1 MTNQV
6 FCYWLQGYF
15 EISQQVNLTKEKIYL
30 INQQLSKI
38 SEPLGDF
45 TQWLKDLFLYLEAQN
60 YKKSLL
66 DYFLPDIRDQL
77 NLIFFHVIDNSYNA
91 EISQIE
97 LKKIHDGL
105 IHDK

>member
-1 MTNQV
+1 MTNQR

-15 EISQQVNLTKEKIYL
+15 EISQQVNLTKEKIDL
-30 INQQLSKI
+30 ISQKMSEI

-45 TQWLKDLFLYLEAQN
+45 TQWLKDLFDYLEAQN
-60 YKKSLL
+60 FKAALL

-77 NLIFFHVIDNSYNA
+77 NLIFYHVIDNSYQA
-91 EISQIE
+91 EMSHAD

-105 IHDK
+105 IHD